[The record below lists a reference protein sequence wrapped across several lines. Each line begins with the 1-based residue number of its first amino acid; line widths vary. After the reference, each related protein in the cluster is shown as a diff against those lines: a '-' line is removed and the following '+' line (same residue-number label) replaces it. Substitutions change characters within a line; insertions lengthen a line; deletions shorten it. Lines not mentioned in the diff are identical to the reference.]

1 MGKLGKRSAGRSA
14 DGSGA
19 GSELSLD
26 ERSDEQPSDRELEAY
41 EVMERSR
48 SELGDDEGYVIL
60 SKRNDK
66 GQLQHIDKVN
76 ARVFDVEY
84 VMKKHGGGGYLAKYY
99 RSGIPIDDG
108 GFIRSVSF
116 EIHPSVKADPEVL
129 PGAAT
134 SNGGSETAGLMVL
147 IRAMIDE
154 LKTIRATPP
163 VQATAAPAIDPMA
176 MIEKLATTMRMLTPA
191 PLAPPPAMD
200 LEKQLGII
208 EKVVNVGTSIV
219 DARGGGG
226 EMSSGDMYAAAML
239 KVADPIIEVIKDKVE
254 SDREQRAL
262 RRGHQ
267 PALPPPGASSSAAP
281 AKPEDNNM
289 LPPWVLEVR
298 RLVPMILT
306 RAARGKSAENT
317 AYFVLDDLSD
327 MTRAKLAE
335 LAATESFD
343 ADVMKLLPQ
352 QLQQRPEWCQEFIEA
367 CKDYLLGVEEEVEE
381 EAEGPEPEAGTDGE
395 AEGPSPS
402 PIPE

>member
-1 MGKLGKRSAGRSA
+1 MAKTHRKATGFARDASQVFPQG
-14 DGSGA
+14 DPQEDDEEGA
-19 GSELSLD
+19 EPTAEELAA
-26 ERSDEQPSDRELEAY
+26 DEQVEKIK
-41 EVMERSR
+41 
-48 SELGDDEGYVIL
+48 SELGDKEGYVL
-60 SKRNDK
+60 LLRRKEN
-66 GQLQHIDKVN
+66 GQLAHL
-76 ARVFDVEY
+76 ARFSTAVFSIEY
-84 VMKKHGGGGYLAKYY
+84 VMQRYGGGSYVAKFY
-99 RSGIPIDDG
+99 RGGESVTTAWRGQVAFDVDSTVQPAPVGSPVAGDGSHGINTMIAMALDKLSDA
-108 GFIRSVSF
+108 
-116 EIHPSVKADPEVL
+116 VKALNDRPA
-129 PGAAT
+129 PA
-134 SNGGSETAGLMVL
+134 
-147 IRAMIDE
+147 
-154 LKTIRATPP
+154 P
-163 VQATAAPAIDPMA
+163 VAAPDPMA

-191 PLAPPPAMD
+191 PVPAPPAMD

-267 PALPPPGASSSAAP
+267 PALPPGPSPSAAP

-381 EAEGPEPEAGTDGE
+381 EAEGPEPEPGTDGD
-395 AEGPSPS
+395 AESPPPS